1 MSATAL
7 PDQLSDAAR
16 AFVSRGFGAAADGR
30 TFDSVDP
37 ASGEVIATLPLGGRP
52 EVDAA
57 VAAAQAAF
65 AQGSEWRRMLPGD
78 RGRAIARLAEL
89 VEANADELAQ
99 IESLDNGKP
108 VKFARHV
115 DVAGAVAHFA
125 YFAGWP
131 TKIEG

>member
-16 AFVSRGFGAAADGR
+16 AFVSRDFGAATDGR

-37 ASGEVIATLPLGGRP
+37 STGEVIATLPLGGQA

-78 RGRAIARLAEL
+78 RSRAIARLAEL
-89 VEANADELAQ
+89 VEAKAGELAQ
-99 IESLDNGKP
+99 IESLHNGK
-108 VKFARHV
+108 
-115 DVAGAVAHFA
+115 AGEF
-125 YFAGWP
+125 
-131 TKIEG
+131 